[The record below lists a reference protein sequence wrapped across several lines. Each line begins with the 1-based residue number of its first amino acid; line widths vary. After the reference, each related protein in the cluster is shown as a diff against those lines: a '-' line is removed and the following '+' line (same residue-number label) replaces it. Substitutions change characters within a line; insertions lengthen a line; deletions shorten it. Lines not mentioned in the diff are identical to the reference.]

1 MLASE
6 LTRHRTRL
14 AAEARDQDLMDF
26 LFKQQGA
33 EDTSYLGDIKERLR
47 YVWKNL
53 VVCACAE

>member
-33 EDTSYLGDIKERLR
+33 EDSSYLGDIKERLR
-47 YVWKNL
+47 DVWKSL
-53 VVCACAE
+53 GVFACAE